1 MHTFAEVPED
11 LPSRFLPVLDA
22 AETKGLDPQE
32 MSEYITSMLSQ
43 SRIDASIRAA
53 FDRGEAKGVAQGR
66 AEVLNKA
73 KEQFTKH
80 LQEAGFAPEL
90 IEKLT
95 SL

>member
-1 MHTFAEVPED
+1 
-11 LPSRFLPVLDA
+11 
-22 AETKGLDPQE
+22 
-32 MSEYITSMLSQ
+32 MLSQ

-53 FDRGEAKGVAQGR
+53 FNRGEAKGVAQGR
-66 AEVLNKA
+66 AQGREEGLNKA